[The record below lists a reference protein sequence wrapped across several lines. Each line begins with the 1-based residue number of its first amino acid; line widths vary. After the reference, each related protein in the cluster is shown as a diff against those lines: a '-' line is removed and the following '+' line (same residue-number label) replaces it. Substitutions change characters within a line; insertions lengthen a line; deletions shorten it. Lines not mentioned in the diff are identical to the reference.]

1 MTPEVLSKGEFAKL
15 ISVSAGRV
23 SQYIS
28 EKKLTGEALVG
39 EGRGQRIRVQQ
50 ALAQLKVRLDI
61 DQRLSANGI
70 NTNLDHG
77 GRDKPPPSFEAP
89 VSDPLREPL
98 FQAPTDRVEEQIKAE
113 RLESLR
119 RQNRKLAE
127 EEAARAGRY
136 VIASDAEQ
144 QLGRALALQMSW
156 FEGVLGELAAAVCS
170 QFSLS
175 NRDVVHC
182 LRTSLREARERSS
195 AAMQAQAEAMPKL
208 VEDEALDDDD
218 EAMLAD

>member
-1 MTPEVLSKGEFAKL
+1 MEPEVLSKSEFASL
-15 ISVSAGRV
+15 IGVSPGRV

-28 EKKLTGEALVG
+28 GKKLSGEALAG
-39 EGRGQRIRVQQ
+39 EGRSQRIRVRA

-70 NTNLDHG
+70 NTNLDRPASASAATMFEG
-77 GRDKPPPSFEAP
+77 ATPGDPPQ
-89 VSDPLREPL
+89 
-98 FQAPTDRVEEQIKAE
+98 FQSAADRIEDQIKTE

-144 QLGRALALQMSW
+144 QLGRALALQMNW
-156 FEGVLGELAAAVCS
+156 FEGALGELAAAVCS

-182 LRTSLREARERSS
+182 LRSALRDARERATASL
-195 AAMQAQAEAMPKL
+195 QAKAEAMPKL
-208 VEDEALDDDD
+208 VEDETLDDDD
-218 EAMLAD
+218 DAQLAD